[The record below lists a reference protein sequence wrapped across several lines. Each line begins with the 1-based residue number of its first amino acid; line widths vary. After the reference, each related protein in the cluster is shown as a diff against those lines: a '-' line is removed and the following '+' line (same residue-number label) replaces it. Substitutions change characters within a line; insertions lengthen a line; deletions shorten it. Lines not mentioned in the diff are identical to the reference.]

1 MGRPFPP
8 ESAPSRLG
16 FAADVASAA
25 KALIR
30 QPSVPLVSLAVVLLH
45 GDTSPS
51 SVHSA
56 VASLVITVATFAEM
70 LFYAGWLGAERVF
83 FQRQLEGTPVSLPHL
98 LRLVKSFIGRFVSL
112 GILFMIVIFASIFAL
127 ACVHGIDIA
136 HLPDTGAQ
144 FPLSF
149 QVSFAALAIVMDFAL
164 TFVTPAL
171 AFTTRSAWRS
181 LGIGFAMIRQTWPRS
196 ALYVL
201 CPPLALSV
209 MNLMFP
215 SGGVVFH
222 FILTAVLTLVG
233 LVAKGAIAAFY
244 LRERGSYS
252 DDGAA
257 YITAQDEPSEVLAGA
272 AVDRP

>member
-1 MGRPFPP
+1 MPGPVPP
-8 ESAPSRLG
+8 ESSPSRVG
-16 FAADVASAA
+16 FGADLASAA
-25 KALIR
+25 RALLS
-30 QPSVPLVSLAVVLLH
+30 QPSVPLVSLAVTLQFFFITNAVKLAVLLF
-45 GDTSPS
+45 
-51 SVHSA
+51 
-56 VASLVITVATFAEM
+56 L
-70 LFYAGWLGAERVF
+70 LGWYGAERVF
-83 FQRQLEGTPVSLPHL
+83 FQRHLQGRSVSLPHL
-98 LRLVKSFIGRFVSL
+98 LRLVKPFMGRFLVL
-112 GILFMIVIFASIFAL
+112 GVLCVTVLATFFDAL
-127 ACVHGIDIA
+127 DRVFGIAIPA
-136 HLPDTGAQ
+136 HIGANT
-144 FPLSF
+144 PVPVKLIMA
-149 QVSFAALAIVMDFAL
+149 VLAIVTDFSL

-171 AFTTRSAWRS
+171 AYTTRSAWRA
-181 LGIGFAMIRQTWPRS
+181 LGIGFAMIGQTWPRS

-209 MNLMFP
+209 MNYICP